1 MRVFSEK
8 QWFNQWWMLFING
21 SLLILLGVF
30 CYRWFVLEEA
40 VDKVAQ
46 VDVLSQILVI
56 VLLLLCFGLPFLFK
70 LHTTIDE
77 KGVQL
82 RFAPFHRKAKRYSWY
97 DISKC
102 YTRKYRPISE
112 YGGWGIRF
120 FPNRNDIAYNVKGS
134 MGIQLEL
141 KNGKKILIGTQR
153 PEAADQIIKKYHDNE
168 RV

>member
-46 VDVLSQILVI
+46 DDVLSQILVI
-56 VLLLLCFGLPFLFK
+56 VLLLLCVGLPVLFK

-77 KGVQL
+77 
-82 RFAPFHRKAKRYSWY
+82 
-97 DISKC
+97 
-102 YTRKYRPISE
+102 
-112 YGGWGIRF
+112 
-120 FPNRNDIAYNVKGS
+120 
-134 MGIQLEL
+134 
-141 KNGKKILIGTQR
+141 
-153 PEAADQIIKKYHDNE
+153 
-168 RV
+168 